1 MNLIRVACISVFFIV
16 ASTAVATAQE
26 STEQTL
32 STPAEQVS
40 YVLGLDLGRYL
51 SQLKDKVDLE
61 VVKQGL
67 EDGFTG
73 VQPLVSEAEEVA
85 AQQQIRTMM
94 EERQQSQ
101 MAAMLAEN
109 KAAGEVFLAENR
121 TREGVVELASGIQ
134 YEVLREG
141 DGETPQPTD
150 VVKVDYVGTFIDGSE
165 FDSSISR
172 GEPAVFPIDGVIA
185 GWKEI
190 LPMMP
195 VGSKYRV
202 VIPSELA
209 YGEQGAPPRIMPNS
223 VLVFEIDLIAIEQD
237 VQ

>member
-1 MNLIRVACISVFFIV
+1 MNIIRAACISVFFIV
-16 ASTAVATAQE
+16 ASTAATAQE
-26 STEQTL
+26 STEQTM

-51 SQLKDKVDLE
+51 SQLKDEVDLE

-94 EERQQSQ
+94 EERQQVQ

-121 TREGVVELASGIQ
+121 NREGVVELASGIQ

-141 DGETPQPTD
+141 DGATPQPTD
-150 VVKVDYVGTFIDGSE
+150 VVKVDYVGTLVDGSE

-195 VGSKYRV
+195 VGSQYRV

>member
-1 MNLIRVACISVFFIV
+1 MNIIRAACISVFFIV
-16 ASTAVATAQE
+16 ASTAATAQE
-26 STEQTL
+26 STEQTM

-51 SQLKDKVDLE
+51 SQLKDEVDLE

-73 VQPLVSEAEEVA
+73 VQPKVSEAEEVA

-121 TREGVVELASGIQ
+121 NREGVVELASGIQ

-141 DGETPQPTD
+141 DGATPQPTD
-150 VVKVDYVGTFIDGSE
+150 VVKVDYVGTLVDGSE

-195 VGSKYRV
+195 VGSQYRV

>member
-1 MNLIRVACISVFFIV
+1 MNIIRAACISVFFIV
-16 ASTAVATAQE
+16 ASTAATAQE
-26 STEQTL
+26 STEQTM

-51 SQLKDKVDLE
+51 SQLKDEVDLE

-121 TREGVVELASGIQ
+121 NREGVVELASGIQ

-141 DGETPQPTD
+141 DGATPQPTD
-150 VVKVDYVGTFIDGSE
+150 VVKVDYVGTLVDGSE

-195 VGSKYRV
+195 VGSQYRV